1 MTILLYVFAF
11 ALFVGAVL
19 FVAFVL
25 IKAEK

>member
-11 ALFVGAVL
+11 AIFVSAVL

-25 IKAEK
+25 IKAEQ